1 MQFQTISV
9 LGALALGFTTLLP
22 AQGKVSFKAHI
33 YPILSKSCL
42 KCHKGTY
49 KDSGGRTRKPK
60 SDLRLDGKGWILK
73 GGKNGVSVVP
83 GSPDKSPLYALAIL
97 DPDDDDIMPAK
108 GAPLTKKQTDLIKRW
123 IADGCDFGSWVGKPG
138 PDATV
143 IAKAQNAAKDV
154 TLTTSR
160 LEVWGQLCKGMDPP
174 LPQAVKRAAGEK
186 CQVVPVTPGSPLL
199 RVAFVSNESSV
210 GDSDLA
216 SLVPLADHITQL
228 GLGKTR
234 ISDVALVSVSRMK
247 LLTRL
252 DLNRTMIS
260 DEGLSSIG
268 GLSELRYL
276 NLHSTAVTNDGIRAL
291 GKLTNLESL
300 YLWNT
305 EVTAEGVRAL
315 SKLLPKAKISYR
327 LQIPVLEKPKD
338 PRNGANTRRKRRKK

>member
-1 MQFQTISV
+1 MVSR
-9 LGALALGFTTLLP
+9 LCREALIRALYTL
-22 AQGKVSFKAHI
+22 S
-33 YPILSKSCL
+33 S
-42 KCHKGTY
+42 
-49 KDSGGRTRKPK
+49 
-60 SDLRLDGKGWILK
+60 
-73 GGKNGVSVVP
+73 
-83 GSPDKSPLYALAIL
+83 L

-138 PDATV
+138 PDAAV
-143 IAKAQNAAKDV
+143 VEKAQNAAKDV
-154 TLTTSR
+154 ILTTSR

-174 LPQAVKRAAGEK
+174 LPQAVERAAGEK

-216 SLVPLADHITQL
+216 SLAPLADHITQL

-234 ISDVALVSVSRMK
+234 ISDVAMVSVSRMK

-252 DLNRTMIS
+252 DLNRTMIT
-260 DEGLSSIG
+260 DEGLATIG

-291 GKLTNLESL
+291 GKLSNLESL

-327 LQIPVLEKPKD
+327 LQIPVLEKPKGS
-338 PRNGANTRRKRRKK
+338 RNGANTRRKRRKK